1 MTDYVYDEP
10 AELELPMGRGAKA
23 QRLVNAAGAAVSLG
37 LVAGMCVW
45 GYQLLVRDVS
55 GVPVIEALEGAFRV
69 APEDPGGMTAPHQG
83 LQVNEIAAVGSAS
96 GPVDQVRLA
105 PGAEPLSD
113 EDRAWGELLETPAEE
128 AEDELVD
135 AGEGALT
142 TEMALLDEVDTP
154 LPATGPEDDEAA
166 AEVIEDR
173 PEDADPVELAIAEAL
188 AGPDVNEADALR
200 PQLRPEGAPAMQI
213 ASVEPVRATMT
224 MATSNQE
231 VDLANLPK
239 GTRLVQLGAFASP
252 EVARGE
258 WDKLTGRF
266 GEFFGDKRMV
276 VQEAIS
282 GGKTFFRLRAEGFED
297 LADARRFCSALTAQ
311 RADCIP
317 VEVR

>member
-10 AELELPMGRGAKA
+10 AELELSGGRGAKA
-23 QRLVNAAGAAVSLG
+23 QKLINAAGAMVSLG

-69 APEDPGGMTAPHQG
+69 APEEPGGMTAPHQG

-105 PGAEPLSD
+105 PGAEPLSE
-113 EDRAWGELLETPAEE
+113 EDRAWGELMAAPADE
-128 AEDELVD
+128 ADVVVD
-135 AGEGALT
+135 AAETDPT
-142 TEMALLDEVDTP
+142 TEMALLDEADMP
-154 LPATGPEDDEAA
+154 LPALGPEDEEVA
-166 AEVIEDR
+166 AEAIVDQ

-188 AGPDVNEADALR
+188 AGPDVTEAAALR
-200 PQLRPEGAPAMQI
+200 PRVRPEDAAMEI
-213 ASVEPVRATMT
+213 AAVETVRATT
-224 MATSNQE
+224 PTETE
-231 VDLANLPK
+231 VQIGDLPK

-252 EVARGE
+252 EVAREQWGE
-258 WDKLTGRF
+258 LTGRF
-266 GEFFGDKRMV
+266 GEFFGGKRMV

-282 GGKTFFRLRAEGFED
+282 GGKTFFRLRAEGFDD
-297 LADARRFCSALTAQ
+297 LADARRFCSALTAK

>member
-10 AELELPMGRGAKA
+10 AELELPEGRGAKA
-23 QRLVNAAGAAVSLG
+23 QRLVNAAGAMVSLG

-128 AEDELVD
+128 AEDVLVD
-135 AGEGALT
+135 AGEGAVT
-142 TEMALLDEVDTP
+142 TEMALLDEAGTP
-154 LPATGPEDDEAA
+154 SPTMGSNDDEAA

-188 AGPDVNEADALR
+188 AGPDVNETDSLR
-200 PQLRPEGAPAMQI
+200 PQLRPEGVPAMQI